1 MSYQQRKK
9 VILRYRSFLS
19 AVLVTIFV
27 GSASLVFA
35 WDHPSHMVTA
45 AIAFEEIERLRPD
58 LMERIGFMLM
68 KHPDP
73 APFWVAAT
81 DAATGKERARRMFI
95 EGARWPDDS
104 KGTKNDRL
112 SWHTARF
119 PIIAADASQKTKDLV
134 ASRGGRPVG
143 DAIAALGLQVSVMAN
158 PEAGADERAS
168 W

>member
-1 MSYQQRKK
+1 MSYRQRMK

-19 AVLVTIFV
+19 AVLVTIFL

-35 WDHPSHMVTA
+35 WDHPSHMITA

-58 LMERIGFMLM
+58 LMERIGLMLM

-104 KGTKNDRL
+104 KGTTNDRL

-119 PIIAADASQKTKDLV
+119 PIVAADASQKTKDLV
-134 ASRGGRPVG
+134 GQQYEC
-143 DAIAALGLQVSVMAN
+143 LQ
-158 PEAGADERAS
+158 
-168 W
+168 